1 MVLSELMTKKRPDTA
16 SPQPVYER
24 VPAKTLKSSRKG
36 KHYLV
41 VEGILKNMETLP
53 TGSALK
59 IPVAPLSGVT
69 VVELRSAVMR
79 AVKKRK
85 ISVETSSDDENFYV
99 WKT

>member
-1 MVLSELMTKKRPDTA
+1 MTKKRPGTA

-24 VPAKTLKSSRKG
+24 VPANILKSSRKG